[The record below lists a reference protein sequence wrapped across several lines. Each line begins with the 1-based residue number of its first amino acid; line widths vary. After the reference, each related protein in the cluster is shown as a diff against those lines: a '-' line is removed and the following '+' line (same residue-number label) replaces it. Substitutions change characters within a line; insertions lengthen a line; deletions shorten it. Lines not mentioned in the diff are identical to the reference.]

1 MEKPT
6 KSLSDKNESKKLL
19 PTKSLM
25 DWEPSADL
33 KEAIVKS
40 WGLENINER
49 SSSSRPK

>member
-1 MEKPT
+1 MEKPD
-6 KSLSDKNESKKLL
+6 KSLSVKNESKKLV
-19 PTKSLM
+19 PSKSIM
-25 DWEPSADL
+25 DWEPIGDL